1 MSDLNDYDP
10 MAEMDKFDRDE
21 PKSEE
26 MATPDERKSDLT
38 DLQKAFRERNK
49 ASKKDFEQRT
59 DSEYW
64 FCVCFQSREEKEE
77 LLRLL
82 GWSDLGDKYLDGL
95 KVAEREGINLESKSP
110 KMRNAAASKTWRE
123 FLMQ

>member
-1 MSDLNDYDP
+1 MPDLNDYDP
-10 MAEMDKFDRDE
+10 LSEIDKFDSSE
-21 PKSEE
+21 PNSEE
-26 MATPDERKSDLT
+26 MATPNERKSDLT
-38 DLQKAFRERNK
+38 DLQRAFREKNK
-49 ASKKDFEQRT
+49 SAKRDFEQRT

-95 KVAEREGINLESKSP
+95 RVAEREGIDLESKSP
-110 KMRNAAASKTWRE
+110 KQRNPTASKQWRE
-123 FLMQ
+123 FLM